1 MLEVAGLA
9 VGFDPKPSV
18 APSCE
23 TIVETMADLR
33 ELLEAEGILAS
44 S

>member
-1 MLEVAGLA
+1 